1 MSPTPITA
9 TLMVSLGWPNSLG
22 FCLEEG
28 ALGVRSSSVEGAV
41 PEGGGR
47 GPLGALLQSSLA
59 LYPQHCCCSMMSP
72 TRPPLTASRS
82 VASIPVGK
90 TGCPAPNLPQEQRA
104 SGF

>member
-41 PEGGGR
+41 PEGGVAG
-47 GPLGALLQSSLA
+47 GHSGL
-59 LYPQHCCCSMMSP
+59 CCSPHWPSTP
-72 TRPPLTASRS
+72 STA
-82 VASIPVGK
+82 A
-90 TGCPAPNLPQEQRA
+90 AL
-104 SGF
+104 